1 MHWDQ
6 SLTDYALSTGF
17 NTGTLTSVQ
26 LWATLSEANW
36 ETNRTP
42 DTFASE
48 PAQTPDNKGY
58 PSLPT
63 SGKSCMSLTQS
74 TAQVVLP
81 QINFWY
87 ALTTADIKDPTRP
100 ADPVD

>member
-26 LWATLSEANW
+26 PWATLSEANW

-48 PAQTPDNKGY
+48 PAQTLDNKG
-58 PSLPT
+58 
-63 SGKSCMSLTQS
+63 
-74 TAQVVLP
+74 
-81 QINFWY
+81 
-87 ALTTADIKDPTRP
+87 
-100 ADPVD
+100 